1 MIVIDCSAVVDA
13 LTAADDATS
22 LRARM
27 SGEDLHAPALLDFEV
42 VAALRGLVLGS
53 HLTPTRAQDALT
65 DFEDLRIERWPSSDS
80 LRRRAFQLRDDI
92 SAYDAAYVALAEALD
107 CPLLTRDARLS
118 KSSGHQA
125 RIEVL

>member
-1 MIVIDCSAVVDA
+1 MIVVDCSAVVDA